1 MKDLFL
7 RRKAGVALVALALAG
22 AASEPSWS
30 QPMPSGPPAV
40 GVVEAARRPVTEK
53 FEFMGRV
60 EATDRVD
67 LVARVNGFLE
77 QQLFTEGADVKKG
90 DLLYRL
96 ERPPY
101 EADLAAKQAAVA
113 QAEAQLANAN
123 IQLQRA
129 TDLLKSAAG
138 TQARYDDALAAQ
150 RSAAAQ
156 LRSAQAAERYSR
168 INLGYTEISA
178 PVGGRISRTAVTVG
192 NVVGPS
198 SGTLAAIVSQDP
210 MYVTFPVPVR
220 TALDLRTRF
229 GAQGGFKAVM
239 LRLRLPDGRIYGQL
253 GTVNF
258 ADVTIGQDTDTLT
271 FRGTV
276 PNPALSASEGGDGRL
291 RELTHSEFV
300 TVVVE
305 AARPVDQLT
314 IPREAVLSDQRG
326 DFVYVVGAADKV
338 ERRAVQLGQSTPE
351 SAIILSGLK
360 AGEHVVVEGLQRI
373 QPGMQVAPSPVNNT
387 GTRAATASR
396 S

>member
-1 MKDLFL
+1 MQHSLFPRNASL
-7 RRKAGVALVALALAG
+7 ALVALVCAG
-22 AASEPSWS
+22 TASQPSWS
-30 QPMPSGPPAV
+30 QPMPSGPLPV

-77 QQLFTEGADVKKG
+77 QKLFIEGTDVKKG
-90 DLLYRL
+90 DLLFRL

-113 QAEAQLANAN
+113 QAEAQLTNADT
-123 IQLQRA
+123 QLQRA
-129 TDLLKSAAG
+129 RDLLRSAAG
-138 TQARYDDALAAQ
+138 TQARYDDTLAAE

-156 LRSAQAAERYSR
+156 LRSAQAAERQSR
-168 INLGYTEISA
+168 INLGYTEIWA
-178 PVGGRISRTAVTVG
+178 GVGGRISRTSVTVG

-198 SGTLAAIVSQDP
+198 SGTLATIVSQDP

-229 GAQGGFKAVM
+229 GSKGGFQAVA
-239 LRLRLPDGRIYGQL
+239 LRLRLPDGRMYGQA

-258 ADVTIGQDTDTLT
+258 ADVSIGQDTDTLT

-276 PNPALSASEGGDGRL
+276 PNPLLSGPHGGDGRL
-291 RELTHSEFV
+291 RELTHGEFV
-300 TVVVE
+300 TVVIE
-305 AARPVDQLT
+305 AAKPVEQLT
-314 IPREAVLSDQRG
+314 IPREALLSDQRG
-326 DFVYVVGAADKV
+326 DFVYVVGAGDKV

-351 SAIILSGLK
+351 SAVVSGGLK
-360 AGEHVVVEGLQRI
+360 PGERVVVEGVQRV
-373 QPGMQVAPSPVNNT
+373 QPGMQVAPAPVDPS
-387 GTRAATASR
+387 TRAATANR